1 MMKKPLLLTAVA
13 CCACA
18 VSHVAHARKADPVNV
33 YVSGVSLSFPDPAGV
48 DDMFSRNKKA
58 VEVVL
63 GFVAPK
69 GCKFVSGGE
78 DSRIGVTDGRG
89 VRTEARFN
97 NFFTRIADSG
107 AFAKHSLELKQRPV
121 FPLKLDGVVKMKVS
135 EGTETFPGQ
144 EFDVRKGAKFKVEGM
159 EITVKDA
166 KGHGKAS
173 GEVELEF
180 NDTLNVEEI
189 TLTDAKGG
197 KLEVMGVS
205 KSSFSMGSVPSRTYA
220 YQVKNMPAKMKA
232 AVVVNKGVKTMDI
245 PVKVTVDLN
254 APAKQGA

>member
-13 CCACA
+13 CCVCA
-18 VSHVAHARKADPVNV
+18 ISHAQANPVDV

-48 DDMFSRNKKA
+48 DDIFNRNKDA

-69 GCKFVSGGE
+69 GCKFVSSGE
-78 DSRIGVTDGRG
+78 DSQIGVTDGSGARK
-89 VRTEARFN
+89 EAEFN
-97 NFFTRIADSG
+97 NFFSRIADSG
-107 AFAKHSLELKQRPV
+107 AFAKHSLKLKQRPV
-121 FPLKLDGVVKMKVS
+121 FPLKLDGVIKMKVS
-135 EGTETFPGQ
+135 EGTKTFPGQ

-166 KGHGKAS
+166 KNQGNAA

-180 NDTLNVEEI
+180 KDTLHVEEI
-189 TLTDAKGG
+189 TLTDAAGG
-197 KLEVMGVS
+197 KLEVQKVS
-205 KSSFSMGSVPSRTYA
+205 QSAFSLGSVPTRTYT

-232 AVVVNKGVKTMDI
+232 TVEVNKDVKTMDI
-245 PVKVTVDLN
+245 PVKVTVDVN
-254 APAKQGA
+254 APAKLGA